1 MNGSSAKAFRV
12 AVDADDLDSKEIQ
25 LKEQLAKIEEE
36 RLERQAELKANELR
50 KIEEAKAKKASLL
63 ADADHFETLS
73 LKAFSSDDKKSY
85 ADFAMEA
92 RKSARAIVIPGEAE
106 GLHSARL
113 DSESEAEKAGWIER
127 ALSHRAAMF
136 VALFIFA
143 GVAILSRHMVFE
155 IGDEINAINL
165 AAAKSQDLSQM
176 VPPSIGQMTFQKGWF
191 NWMTISIDLAALM
204 IILALIAPDKLFFLL
219 PFTSKIIQAWK
230 PFSEQSE
237 SQKQW
242 QSFAYVA
249 LILLFL
255 ALSHLGAK

>member
-12 AVDADDLDSKEIQ
+12 AVDTDDLDNKELQ
-25 LKEQLAKIEEE
+25 LKNELAKIEEE
-36 RLERQAELKANELR
+36 RLQRQTELKANELK
-50 KIEEAKAKKASLL
+50 KIDEAKAKKAELL
-63 ADADHFETLS
+63 ADAEHFETLS
-73 LKAFSSDDKKSY
+73 LKAYSADDKKFY
-85 ADFAMEA
+85 AESAMEA
-92 RKSARAIVIPGEAE
+92 RTKAKAIVIPGEDMVMLVE
-106 GLHSARL
+106 P
-113 DSESEAEKAGWIER
+113 EPEKAGWIER
-127 ALSHRAAMF
+127 ALSHRAALF
-136 VALFIFA
+136 VALLFFA